1 MKSGTH
7 SHGALRQCMLRS
19 GFGGAEIVKSENRS
33 GSFREPPEDSD
44 CDYIIVGG
52 GTAGCVAAWRLI
64 TETDA
69 RVVLLEMGD
78 EYRSPYLKISPGY
91 SRLVPKGIHCTIHRT
106 VPQANADNRVLEI
119 ATGCIIGGGSSVN
132 AQVYM
137 RGYRNDY
144 DQWGVSAGSDLW
156 SWEALLPHFRRL
168 EGNQK
173 FNNEFHGGS
182 GPLKV
187 ADPGF
192 ICEYSHLFVK
202 AAQALGLPFTA
213 DFNMGAPSGAGY
225 LQFTARDGR
234 RCSAAD
240 AFLNKVR
247 PDARLRVV
255 TGAQVNR
262 ILFEHQRA
270 MGIEYVHRGRRCT
283 LRCAGE
289 ILLAAGAFGSPK
301 LLMLSGVG
309 AEEHLRRFDIPVQV
323 DLRGVGQNLQDHCGS
338 PMVLG
343 GNSRGYGYFRQDRGW
358 RLAWNLLE
366 YGLFRRGRL
375 TTVGG
380 EATSFHVAGEAS
392 TEATVQIYCV
402 PMIAYANTA
411 ADSVPA
417 VDGIKLHATLLRPQA
432 RGSVAL
438 RSANPA
444 DPPLVDPNYLGDAR
458 DLRQLIEGL
467 RIARDIANSSPLRQ
481 ALSGELLPGT
491 DVQDDAAMAAYI
503 RKTVRTDWH
512 PVGTCRMGRSDD
524 PMSVVSATLEVLGI
538 HGVRVIDASVMP
550 NIVSANTNAPT
561 MALADRGLSLMLA
574 GAGAAS
580 AGGVQQPG

>member
-1 MKSGTH
+1 MHRGDT
-7 SHGALRQCMLRS
+7 
-19 GFGGAEIVKSENRS
+19 
-33 GSFREPPEDSD
+33 D

-52 GTAGCVAAWRLI
+52 GTAGCIAAWRLI
-64 TETDA
+64 TETNA
-69 RVVLLEMGD
+69 RVVLLESGG

-91 SRLVPKGIHCTIHRT
+91 SRLVPKGIHCTLHHT
-106 VPQANADNRVLEI
+106 VPQSHVANRVLEI
-119 ATGCIIGGGSSVN
+119 ATGRVIGGGSSVN

-156 SWEALLPHFRRL
+156 NWAAMLPHFRRL

-192 ICEYSHLFVK
+192 TCEYSHLFVK
-202 AAQALGLPFTA
+202 AAQSLGLPFTA
-213 DFNMGAPSGAGY
+213 DFNVGAPGGVGY
-225 LQFTARDGR
+225 LQFTARGGR

-240 AFLNKVR
+240 AFLSEVR
-247 PDARLRVV
+247 SDPRLRVV
-255 TGAQVNR
+255 TGAEVSR

-270 MGIEYVHRGRRCT
+270 VGVEYVHQGHRHTLKCT
-283 LRCAGE
+283 AE

-301 LLMLSGVG
+301 LLMLSGIG
-309 AEEHLRRFDIPVQV
+309 PAEQLRRFDIPVEV

-338 PMVLG
+338 PLVLG

-380 EATSFHVAGEAS
+380 ESTSFHVTSEAS

-402 PMIAYANTA
+402 PTIAYANTG
-411 ADSVPA
+411 ADAVPA
-417 VDGIKLHATLLRPQA
+417 IDGIKLHVTLLRPQA
-432 RGSVAL
+432 RGSLSL

-458 DLRQLIEGL
+458 DLAQLIEGL
-467 RIARDIANSSPLRQ
+467 KIARDIANAAPLRET
-481 ALSGELLPGT
+481 LSGELLPGIA
-491 DVQDDAAMAAYI
+491 VRDDAALADHI
-503 RKTVRTDWH
+503 RATLRTDWH
-512 PVGTCRMGRSDD
+512 PVGTCRMGRGDD
-524 PMSVVSATLEVLGI
+524 PMAVVGETLAVLGVK
-538 HGVRVIDASVMP
+538 GVRVIDASVMP

-561 MALADRGLSLMLA
+561 MALADRGLSLMLSGIPA
-574 GAGAAS
+574 DGTHVLGV
-580 AGGVQQPG
+580 GMPIKHGVQFETSG

>member
-1 MKSGTH
+1 M
-7 SHGALRQCMLRS
+7 RRS
-19 GFGGAEIVKSENRS
+19 VFEGAEFVKTENRS
-33 GSFREPPEDSD
+33 VSFRRGVGDSG

-52 GTAGCVAAWRLI
+52 GTAGCIAAWRLI

-69 RVVLLEMGD
+69 RVVLLEVGD
-78 EYRSPYLKISPGY
+78 EYRSPYLKLSPGF

-106 VPQANADNRVLEI
+106 VPQTNADNRVLEI
-119 ATGCIIGGGSSVN
+119 ATGRVIGGGSSVN

-144 DQWGVSAGSDLW
+144 DRWGLSAGSDLW
-156 SWEALLPHFRRL
+156 SWAALLPHFRGL

-173 FNNEFHGGS
+173 FNNDFHGSS
-182 GPLKV
+182 GPLAV

-192 ICEYSHLFVK
+192 FCEYSHLFVK
-202 AAQALGLPFTA
+202 AAQTLGLPFTA
-213 DFNMGAPSGAGY
+213 DFNSGAPGGTGY
-225 LQFTARDGR
+225 MQFTARGGR

-240 AFLNKVR
+240 AFLSKVR
-247 PDARLRVV
+247 SDDRLRVV

-270 MGIEYVHRGRRCT
+270 VGIEYVHRRQQYT
-283 LRCAGE
+283 LRCSGE

-309 AEEHLRRFDIPVQV
+309 PADHLRQFDIPVQV

-338 PMVLG
+338 PIVLG

-380 EATSFHVAGEAS
+380 EATSFHLTSDAT
-392 TEATVQIYCV
+392 TEATVQVYCV

-411 ADSVPA
+411 VDAVPV
-417 VDGIKLHATLLRPQA
+417 VDGIKLHVTLLRPQA
-432 RGSVAL
+432 RGSLSL
-438 RSANPA
+438 RSPNPA
-444 DPPLVDPNYLGDAR
+444 DLPLVDPNYLGDAR
-458 DLRQLIEGL
+458 DLKQLIEGL
-467 RIARDIANSSPLRQ
+467 RIARDIADASPLRQ
-481 ALSGELLPGT
+481 ALSGELLPGA
-491 DVQDDAAMAAYI
+491 DVEDDAALADYI

-524 PMSVVSATLEVLGI
+524 PMSVVSPTLEVFGVE
-538 HGVRVIDASVMP
+538 GVRVIDASVMP

-561 MALADRGLSLMLA
+561 MALADRALSLMLSGRRA
-574 GAGAAS
+574 T
-580 AGGVQQPG
+580 VD